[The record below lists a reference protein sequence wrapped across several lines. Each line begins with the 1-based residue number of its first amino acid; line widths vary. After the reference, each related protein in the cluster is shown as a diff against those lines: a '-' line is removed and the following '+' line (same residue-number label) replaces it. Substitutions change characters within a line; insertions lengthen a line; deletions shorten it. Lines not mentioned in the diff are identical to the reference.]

1 MDNENKRTTKEYK
14 IVDKQFPEMKI
25 KYGTLD
31 RNNPEIVYIRTKAR
45 ITPIVKKKEYN
56 DGVTSVKETFEKLVK
71 SVVRNNSYFE
81 DKHICSIE
89 ISENG
94 IAFGK
99 KSHIKYDVYVKP
111 KEIKKLDEHETE
123 IKSMVFIF
131 NENLSNSLFANDI
144 EVV

>member
-45 ITPIVKKKEYN
+45 ITPTVKKKEYN
-56 DGVTSVKETFEKLVK
+56 DGVASVKESFEKLVK
-71 SVVRNNSYFE
+71 SVVRNNGYFE

-99 KSHIKYDVYVKP
+99 KSHVKYDVYVKP
-111 KEIKKLDEHETE
+111 KEMKKLDEHETE
-123 IKSMVFIF
+123 IKNIVFIF